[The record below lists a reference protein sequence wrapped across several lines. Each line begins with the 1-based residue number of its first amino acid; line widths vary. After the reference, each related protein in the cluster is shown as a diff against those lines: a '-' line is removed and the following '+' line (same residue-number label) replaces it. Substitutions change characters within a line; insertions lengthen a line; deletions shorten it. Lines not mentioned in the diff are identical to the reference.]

1 MFEAG
6 RRYSDSPVLG
16 VSLGPVDATVLSTL
30 VSQGFAV
37 NDTSTV
43 TTAPRDDS
51 VNEFVRGPAPLGPL
65 QTTIDPTTG
74 AVINP
79 VTAQP
84 YLMPSVNGDVEIAIV
99 LAGESKTLPSDG
111 VVGYRLIVH
120 DAIATGAVTIADD
133 DGTYAIPVGSIG
145 LFEFQS
151 SGDVTLGNSSN
162 TGGPITVLE
171 IA

>member
-1 MFEAG
+1 MLISNEAQNYTSG
-6 RRYSDSPVLG
+6 QVLIKT
-16 VSLGPVDATVLSTL
+16 D
-30 VSQGFAV
+30 V
-37 NDTSTV
+37 NGNIINLMDQSG
-43 TTAPRDDS
+43 TTI
-51 VNEFVRGPAPLGPL
+51 NTPL
-65 QTTIDPTTG
+65 IDPTTG

>member
-1 MFEAG
+1 MS
-6 RRYSDSPVLG
+6 RKIYLPTLG
-16 VSLGPVDATVLSTL
+16 VWEDVDDATLLKDVPR
-30 VSQGFAV
+30 VSSDGI
-37 NDTSTV
+37 
-43 TTAPRDDS
+43 
-51 VNEFVRGPAPLGPL
+51 L
-65 QTTIDPTTG
+65 
-74 AVINP
+74 INP

-84 YLMPSVNGDVEIAIV
+84 HLMPAINGNIEIAMV

-120 DAIATGAVTIADD
+120 DAIATDAVTIADD

-151 SGDVTLGNSSN
+151 SGDVTLDNSSN